1 MGKFTATIATALIY
15 PETPEEKSAI
25 IITNLAVLEIVEDI
39 LLIFIGKIPEKFE
52 IEIHSVPLGIPF
64 N

>member
-1 MGKFTATIATALIY
+1 MGKFTATIATALTY

-39 LLIFIGKIPEKFE
+39 LLI
-52 IEIHSVPLGIPF
+52 
-64 N
+64 